1 MIDIH
6 GELYL
11 DVHEAAERL
20 GVKPETLY
28 AYVSRGRL
36 RSFRRGV
43 GRGRLY
49 RKAEIDALLTLQ
61 PSAPTALGPAAPA
74 SADAEPAAE
83 APAAP
88 AETAEAPPATAPD
101 QGGFPPAERWATER

>member
-1 MIDIH
+1 MIDIE

-11 DVHEAAERL
+11 DVREAAARL

-36 RSFRRGV
+36 KSYRRGV

-49 RKAEIDALLTLQ
+49 LKAEIEALLALQ
-61 PSAPTALGPAAPA
+61 PDAPVSASASIQPTTPAPA
-74 SADAEPAAE
+74 VAPPAE
-83 APAAP
+83 APTPSAFPAADRW
-88 AETAEAPPATAPD
+88 A
-101 QGGFPPAERWATER
+101 AER

>member
-6 GELYL
+6 GEFYL

-36 RSFRRGV
+36 QSFRRGV

-61 PSAPTALGPAAPA
+61 PSTPAQPPAAKPERA
-74 SADAEPAAE
+74 LEAPL
-83 APAAP
+83 APAADQ
-88 AETAEAPPATAPD
+88 APNMPPD
-101 QGGFPPAERWATER
+101 QSGFPPAERWATER

>member
-49 RKAEIDALLTLQ
+49 RKAEVDALLTLQ
-61 PSAPTALGPAAPA
+61 PSSPAHPTPATPAIASESVDAPPIAPVVAPEDQPAALPEQ
-74 SADAEPAAE
+74 SS
-83 APAAP
+83 
-88 AETAEAPPATAPD
+88 
-101 QGGFPPAERWATER
+101 FPPAERWATER

>member
-11 DVHEAAERL
+11 DVREAAARL

-36 RSFRRGV
+36 TSFRRGV
-43 GRGRLY
+43 GRNRLY

-61 PSAPTALGPAAPA
+61 PSTPPQPAAADPADAPSSPAELPAEPPA
-74 SADAEPAAE
+74 SPEQSA
-83 APAAP
+83 
-88 AETAEAPPATAPD
+88 
-101 QGGFPPAERWATER
+101 FPPAD

>member
-49 RKAEIDALLTLQ
+49 RKDEIDALLTLQ
-61 PSAPTALGPAAPA
+61 PSSPASSSATPPTAGEA
-74 SADAEPAAE
+74 SQASPEQRAG
-83 APAAP
+83 AAP
-88 AETAEAPPATAPD
+88 AELAAAPEHD
-101 QGGFPPAERWATER
+101 GFPSADRWATER

>member
-1 MIDIH
+1 MIDIE

-11 DVHEAAERL
+11 DVQEAAARL

-36 RSFRRGV
+36 KSFRRGV

-49 RKAEIDALLTLQ
+49 LKAEIDALLSLQ
-61 PSAPTALGPAAPA
+61 L
-74 SADAEPAAE
+74 E
-83 APAAP
+83 APARPPLAAEPP
-88 AETAEAPPATAPD
+88 AADPAAKPAADAAPPSA
-101 QGGFPPAERWATER
+101 FPAAERWAAER